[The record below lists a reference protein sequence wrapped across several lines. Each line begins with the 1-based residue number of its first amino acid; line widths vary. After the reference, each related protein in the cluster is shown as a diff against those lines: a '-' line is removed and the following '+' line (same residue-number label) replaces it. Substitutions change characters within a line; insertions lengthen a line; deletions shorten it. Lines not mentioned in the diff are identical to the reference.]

1 MEKFS
6 YYARRLLI
14 SIIEYYHYFISVL
27 LGPNC
32 RFEPTCSQYAIEVI
46 SQLGVIKGSW
56 LTVKRILRCHPLTAG
71 GKDVPKINNH

>member
-1 MEKFS
+1 
-6 YYARRLLI
+6 
-14 SIIEYYHYFISVL
+14 
-27 LGPNC
+27 
-32 RFEPTCSQYAIEVI
+32 VI